1 MELGLLIAERG
12 PLAISNFRFL
22 RIRPLSSLLKSEI
35 AVTDS
40 SYPSSFGAGVGVA
53 ARPKRVLVADD
64 QADVLH
70 AIALLLKLEGFESQT
85 VSHPAAVMEALN
97 SGEFDLLITDLNYTL
112 DTTSGTEGLDLISSI
127 RKINANVP
135 VLVITAWGTIELAV
149 EALQRG
155 ASDFIQKP
163 WTNSQLIQ
171 KSRDLIERAEQA
183 RRLSA
188 EAEEEQ
194 QVSAEIQR
202 KLLSLRLPEQHGIT
216 VSGDSRSMRYV
227 GGDYCHLT
235 PLTSSKFSVSIAD
248 VAGKGVP
255 GALLTASLRG
265 LEKSIV
271 THDVHPQQLC
281 SSLNEALS
289 EIMPIGK
296 FVSFFFGIIDT
307 ETRTLCYSNA
317 GHNPPILVHADGTAQ
332 ELRVGGGVLGL
343 FSEWTYEQTQL
354 KLERGDRLIL
364 YTDGITEV
372 ESRHD
377 EEFGMQRVKDIVV
390 RNRTASAEEIQR
402 AVMKA
407 VSAHCEE
414 RFHDD
419 ATVVVIAVQ

>member
-1 MELGLLIAERG
+1 MSAFTNAE
-12 PLAISNFRFL
+12 IS
-22 RIRPLSSLLKSEI
+22 
-35 AVTDS
+35 VTNGS
-40 SYPSSFGAGVGVA
+40 QSTSMA
-53 ARPKRVLVADD
+53 AETGEETRVRRVLVADD

-85 VSHPAAVMEALN
+85 VMHPTAVMEAL
-97 SGEFDLLITDLNYTL
+97 SRSEFDLLITDLNYTL

-127 RKINANVP
+127 RKINPSVP

-163 WTNSQLIQ
+163 WTNSQLVQ
-171 KSRDLIERAEQA
+171 KARDLMARAEQA
-183 RRLSA
+183 RKLKA

-194 QVSAEIQR
+194 QLSVEIQR
-202 KLLSLRLPEQHGIT
+202 KLLSLNLPQQHGIT

-235 PLTSSKFSVSIAD
+235 TLTPTKFAVSIAD

-281 SSLNEALS
+281 SSLNEALC

-296 FVSFFFGIIDT
+296 FVSFFFAVVDT
-307 ETRTLCYSNA
+307 ESRTLFYSNA
-317 GHNPPILVHADGTAQ
+317 GHNPPILVRADGSVL

-343 FSEWTYEQTQL
+343 FTEWTFEQTHL
-354 KLERGDRLIL
+354 KLETGDRLVL

-372 ESRHD
+372 ESPHN
-377 EEFGMQRVKDIVV
+377 EEFGMERVKQTVL
-390 RNRTASAEEIQR
+390 RNCQSSAEQIQR
-402 AVMKA
+402 AVMHA
-407 VSAHCEE
+407 VTQHCEE
-414 RFHDD
+414 HFHDD
-419 ATVVVIAVQ
+419 ATVVVVCVD

>member
-1 MELGLLIAERG
+1 M
-12 PLAISNFRFL
+12 
-22 RIRPLSSLLKSEI
+22 
-35 AVTDS
+35 TDS
-40 SYPSSFGAGVGVA
+40 YSTSLATEIGAA
-53 ARPKRVLVADD
+53 TKPKRVLVADD
-64 QADVLH
+64 QPDVLH

-85 VSHPAAVMEALN
+85 VMHPAAVIEALGV
-97 SGEFDLLITDLNYTL
+97 GEFDLLIMDLNYTL

-127 RKINANVP
+127 RKTNTSVP

-171 KSRDLIERAEQA
+171 KSRDLIARAEQTRKA
-183 RRLSA
+183 NRELD
-188 EAEEEQ
+188 EEQ
-194 QVSAEIQR
+194 QESVEIQR
-202 KLLSLRLPEQHGIT
+202 KLVSLNLPPQHGIT
-216 VSGDSRSMRYV
+216 ISGVSRSMRYV

-235 PLTSSKFSVSIAD
+235 ALTPSKFAVSIAD

-271 THDVHPQQLC
+271 THDVYPQQLC

-296 FVSFFFGIIDT
+296 FVSFFFAVVDA
-307 ETRTLCYSNA
+307 ESRNLCYSNA
-317 GHNPPILVHADGTAQ
+317 GHNPPILVRADGTAI

-343 FSEWTYEQTQL
+343 FSDWTYEQTQL
-354 KLERGDRLIL
+354 KLESGDRLVL

-372 ESRHD
+372 ESPHS
-377 EEFGMQRVKDIVV
+377 EEFGMERVKEIMV
-390 RNRTASAEEIQR
+390 RHRAGSAEEIQR
-402 AVMKA
+402 SLMQAVTH
-407 VSAHCEE
+407 HCEE

-419 ATVVVIAVQ
+419 ATVVVIAVS

>member
-1 MELGLLIAERG
+1 VTNGFQSTS
-12 PLAISNFRFL
+12 LATDVS
-22 RIRPLSSLLKSEI
+22 
-35 AVTDS
+35 AV
-40 SYPSSFGAGVGVA
+40 PK
-53 ARPKRVLVADD
+53 ARRVLVADD

-85 VSHPAAVMEALN
+85 VMHPAAVIEALN
-97 SGEFDLLITDLNYTL
+97 AREFDLLITDLNYTL
-112 DTTSGTEGLDLISSI
+112 DTTSGSEGLDLITSI
-127 RKINANVP
+127 RKINPSVP

-171 KSRDLIERAEQA
+171 KARDLIERAELA
-183 RRLSA
+183 RKA
-188 EAEEEQ
+188 KVEAEEEQ
-194 QVSAEIQR
+194 QLSVEIQR
-202 KLLSLRLPEQHGIT
+202 KLLSLNLPQQHGIT

-235 PLTSSKFSVSIAD
+235 TLTPTKFSVSIAD

-265 LEKSIV
+265 MEKSVV

-281 SSLNEALS
+281 SSLNDALT

-296 FVSFFFGIIDT
+296 FVSFFFAVIDT
-307 ETRTLCYSNA
+307 ESRMLCYSNA
-317 GHNPPILVHADGTAQ
+317 GHNPPILVRTDGTVC

-354 KLERGDRLIL
+354 KLESGDRLVL

-372 ESRHD
+372 ESPHS
-377 EEFGMQRVKDIVV
+377 EEFGMERVKEIVIQ
-390 RNRTASAEEIQR
+390 NRTGSAEHIQR
-402 AVMKA
+402 SLMQA
-407 VSAHCEE
+407 VSQHCEE
-414 RFHDD
+414 RFQDD

>member
-1 MELGLLIAERG
+1 M
-12 PLAISNFRFL
+12 
-22 RIRPLSSLLKSEI
+22 
-35 AVTDS
+35 TDS
-40 SYPSSFGAGVGVA
+40 SHSVSMA
-53 ARPKRVLVADD
+53 AEPGLEVRPKRVLVADD

-70 AIALLLKLEGFESQT
+70 AISLLLKLEGFESQT
-85 VSHPAAVMEALN
+85 VMHPAAVLEAMN
-97 SGEFDLLITDLNYTL
+97 AGEFDLLITDLNYTL

-127 RKINANVP
+127 RKVNPAVP

-149 EALQRG
+149 EALRRG

-171 KSRDLIERAEQA
+171 KARDLIERAEQA
-183 RRLSA
+183 RKA
-188 EAEEEQ
+188 NVEAEQEQ
-194 QVSAEIQR
+194 QLSVEIQR
-202 KLLSLRLPEQHGIT
+202 KLLSLNLPQQHGIT

-235 PLTSSKFSVSIAD
+235 PLTSSKFCVSIAD

-265 LEKSIV
+265 LEKSVV
-271 THDVHPQQLC
+271 THDIHPQQLC

-296 FVSFFFGIIDT
+296 FVSFFFAVIDT
-307 ETRTLCYSNA
+307 ESRMLCYCNA
-317 GHNPPILVHADGTAQ
+317 GHNPPILVREDGSAT

-354 KLERGDRLIL
+354 KLASGDRLVL

-372 ESRHD
+372 ESPHN
-377 EEFGMQRVKDIVV
+377 EEFGMEQVKDIVV
-390 RNRTASAEEIQR
+390 RNRTGSAEQIQR
-402 AVMKA
+402 SLMQA
-407 VSAHCEE
+407 VSQHCEE
-414 RFHDD
+414 RFQDD

>member
-1 MELGLLIAERG
+1 M
-12 PLAISNFRFL
+12 
-22 RIRPLSSLLKSEI
+22 
-35 AVTDS
+35 TDS
-40 SYPSSFGAGVGVA
+40 SHSVSMA
-53 ARPKRVLVADD
+53 AETDLDVRRKRVLVADD

-70 AIALLLKLEGFESQT
+70 AISLLLKLEGFESQT
-85 VSHPAAVMEALN
+85 VMHPAAVLEAMGA
-97 SGEFDLLITDLNYTL
+97 GEFDLLITDLNYTL
-112 DTTSGTEGLDLISSI
+112 DTTSGTEGLDLISGI
-127 RKINANVP
+127 RKINPAVP

-149 EALQRG
+149 EALRRG

-171 KSRDLIERAEQA
+171 KARDLIARAELA
-183 RRLSA
+183 RRA
-188 EAEEEQ
+188 NVEAEEEEQ
-194 QVSAEIQR
+194 LSVEIQR
-202 KLLSLRLPEQHGIT
+202 KLLSLKLPQQHGIT

-235 PLTSSKFSVSIAD
+235 TLTSSKFCVSIAD

-296 FVSFFFGIIDT
+296 FVSFFFAVIDT
-307 ETRTLCYSNA
+307 ESRMLCYSNA
-317 GHNPPILVHADGTAQ
+317 GHNPPILVREDGSAT

-354 KLERGDRLIL
+354 KLASGDRLVL

-372 ESRHD
+372 ESPHS
-377 EEFGMQRVKDIVV
+377 EEFGMERVKEIVLN
-390 RNRTASAEEIQR
+390 NRTGSAEHIQR
-402 AVMKA
+402 SLMQA
-407 VSAHCEE
+407 VSQHCEE
-414 RFHDD
+414 KFHDD
-419 ATVVVIAVQ
+419 ATVVVIAVE

>member
-1 MELGLLIAERG
+1 MSFALE
-12 PLAISNFRFL
+12 
-22 RIRPLSSLLKSEI
+22 SET

-40 SYPSSFGAGVGVA
+40 TPSTSTATGIGLATK
-53 ARPKRVLVADD
+53 PKRVLVADD

-70 AIALLLKLEGFESQT
+70 AISLLLKLEGFESQT
-85 VSHPAAVMEALN
+85 VMHPAAVVEAMKN
-97 SGEFDLLITDLNYTL
+97 REFDLLIMDLNYTL
-112 DTTSGTEGLDLISSI
+112 DTTSGSEGLDLISSI
-127 RKINANVP
+127 RKINTNVP

-183 RRLSA
+183 RKA
-188 EAEEEQ
+188 QAQIEEEQ
-194 QVSAEIQR
+194 QESVEIQR
-202 KLLSLRLPEQHGIT
+202 KLLSLKLPQQHGIT

-235 PLTSSKFSVSIAD
+235 PLTASKFAVSIAD

-265 LEKSIV
+265 LENSVV
-271 THDVHPQQLC
+271 THDIHPQQLC

-296 FVSFFFGIIDT
+296 FVSFFFAVIDT
-307 ETRTLCYSNA
+307 ETRTLCYCNA
-317 GHNPPILVHADGTAQ
+317 GHNPPILVRADGSAR

-343 FSEWTYEQTQL
+343 FAEWTYEQTQL
-354 KLERGDRLIL
+354 KLEGGDRLVL

-372 ESRHD
+372 ESPDD
-377 EEFGMQRVKDIVV
+377 EEFGTDRVKEIVV
-390 RNRTASAEEIQR
+390 QNRAGSAEEIQR
-402 AVMKA
+402 TLMHA
-407 VSAHCEE
+407 VSRHCEE
-414 RFHDD
+414 RFQDD

>member
-1 MELGLLIAERG
+1 MTDTSNSTSMAAGIGLAT
-12 PLAISNFRFL
+12 
-22 RIRPLSSLLKSEI
+22 K
-35 AVTDS
+35 
-40 SYPSSFGAGVGVA
+40 
-53 ARPKRVLVADD
+53 PKRVLVADD

-70 AIALLLKLEGFESQT
+70 AIALLLKLEGFESRT
-85 VSHPAAVMEALN
+85 VMHPTAVIEAFQ
-97 SGEFDLLITDLNYTL
+97 SGNYDLLIMDLNYTL
-112 DTTSGTEGLDLISSI
+112 DTTSGSEGLDLISRI
-127 RKINANVP
+127 RKLNTNVP

-171 KSRDLIERAEQA
+171 KARDLIERAEQA
-183 RRLSA
+183 RRVQVQI
-188 EAEEEQ
+188 EEEQ
-194 QVSAEIQR
+194 QESVEIQR
-202 KLLSLRLPEQHGIT
+202 KLLSLKLPPQHGIT

-235 PLTSSKFSVSIAD
+235 PLTPSKFAVSIAD

-265 LEKSIV
+265 LEKSVV

-281 SSLNEALS
+281 SSLNEALT

-296 FVSFFFGIIDT
+296 FVSFFFAVIDT
-307 ETRTLCYSNA
+307 ESHALCYSNA
-317 GHNPPILVHADGTAQ
+317 GHNPPILVRADGSAL

-343 FSEWTYEQTQL
+343 FSEWSYEQTQL
-354 KLERGDRLIL
+354 KLESGDRLVL

-377 EEFGMQRVKDIVV
+377 EEFGADRVKEIVV
-390 RNRTASAEEIQR
+390 RNRTGSAEEIQR
-402 AVMKA
+402 KLMQA
-407 VSAHCEE
+407 VSEHCEE
-414 RFHDD
+414 KFQDD

>member
-1 MELGLLIAERG
+1 VTDLYC
-12 PLAISNFRFL
+12 
-22 RIRPLSSLLKSEI
+22 SSLATVSG
-35 AVTDS
+35 VTTK
-40 SYPSSFGAGVGVA
+40 
-53 ARPKRVLVADD
+53 PKRVLVADD
-64 QADVLH
+64 QPDVLH

-85 VSHPAAVMEALN
+85 VMHPAAVIEALGA
-97 SGEFDLLITDLNYTL
+97 GEFDLLIMDLNYTL

-127 RKINANVP
+127 RKTNTSVP

-171 KSRDLIERAEQA
+171 KSRDLIARAEQT
-183 RRLSA
+183 RKSNVEL
-188 EAEEEQ
+188 EEEQ
-194 QVSAEIQR
+194 QQSVEIQR
-202 KLLSLRLPEQHGIT
+202 KLLSLKLPAQHGIT

-235 PLTSSKFSVSIAD
+235 SLTPSKFSVSIAD

-281 SSLNEALS
+281 SSLNDALT
-289 EIMPIGK
+289 EIMPMGK
-296 FVSFFFGIIDT
+296 FVSFFFAILDT
-307 ETRTLCYSNA
+307 VSRNLCYSNA
-317 GHNPPILVHADGTAQ
+317 GHNPPILVRADGAAV

-343 FSEWTYEQTQL
+343 FSDWTYEQTQL
-354 KLERGDRLIL
+354 KLESGDRLVL
-364 YTDGITEV
+364 YTDGITEA
-372 ESRHD
+372 ESPHS
-377 EEFGMQRVKDIVV
+377 EEFGMERVKEIMV
-390 RNRTASAEEIQR
+390 RHRAGSAEEIQR
-402 AVMKA
+402 SLMQAVTQ
-407 VSAHCEE
+407 HCED

>member
-1 MELGLLIAERG
+1 MTNGSQSTSLAAE
-12 PLAISNFRFL
+12 
-22 RIRPLSSLLKSEI
+22 
-35 AVTDS
+35 TD
-40 SYPSSFGAGVGVA
+40 VVA
-53 ARPKRVLVADD
+53 KAKRVLVADD

-70 AIALLLKLEGFESQT
+70 AIALLLKLEGFESKT
-85 VSHPAAVMEALN
+85 VMHPAAVIEALGQ
-97 SGEFDLLITDLNYTL
+97 SEFDLLITDLNYTL

-127 RKINANVP
+127 RKINPAVP

-163 WTNSQLIQ
+163 WTNSALIQ
-171 KSRDLIERAEQA
+171 KARDLIERAEQVRKA
-183 RRLSA
+183 NV

-194 QVSAEIQR
+194 QLSKEIQR
-202 KLLSLRLPEQHGIT
+202 KLLSLNLPHQHGIT

-235 PLTSSKFSVSIAD
+235 TLTPTKFSVSIAD

-265 LEKSIV
+265 LEKSVI

-281 SSLNEALS
+281 SSLNDALT

-296 FVSFFFGIIDT
+296 FVSFFFAIIDT
-307 ETRTLCYSNA
+307 ESRMLCYSNA
-317 GHNPPILVHADGTAQ
+317 GHNPPILVRADGTAL

-343 FSEWTYEQTQL
+343 FSEWTYEQTQF
-354 KLERGDRLIL
+354 KLESGDRIVL

-372 ESRHD
+372 ESRHN
-377 EEFGMQRVKDIVV
+377 EEFGVEKVKEIVV
-390 RNRTASAEEIQR
+390 NNRTGSAEQIQR
-402 AVMKA
+402 NVMQA
-407 VSAHCEE
+407 VSQHCEE
-414 RFHDD
+414 RFQDD

>member
-1 MELGLLIAERG
+1 LFSL
-12 PLAISNFRFL
+12 
-22 RIRPLSSLLKSEI
+22 IRPET

-40 SYPSSFGAGVGVA
+40 SFSASLAPEPSIGTK
-53 ARPKRVLVADD
+53 PKRVLVADD

-70 AIALLLKLEGFESQT
+70 AIALLLKLEGYESQT
-85 VSHPAAVMEALN
+85 VMHPAAVIEAVK
-97 SGEFDLLITDLNYTL
+97 SGAFDLLITDLNYTL
-112 DTTSGTEGLDLISSI
+112 DTTSGSEGLDLITSI
-127 RKINANVP
+127 RKINATVP

-171 KSRDLIERAEQA
+171 KTRDLIERAELA
-183 RRLSA
+183 RKASV

-194 QVSAEIQR
+194 QLSAEIQR

-235 PLTSSKFSVSIAD
+235 PLTASKFAVSIAD

-289 EIMPIGK
+289 EIMPIGR
-296 FVSFFFGIIDT
+296 FVSFFFAVIDT
-307 ETRTLCYSNA
+307 ESRTLCYSNA
-317 GHNPPILVHADGTAQ
+317 GHNPPVLVRADGSAL
-332 ELRVGGGVLGL
+332 ELRAGGGVLGL
-343 FSEWTYEQTQL
+343 FAEWSYEQAQL
-354 KLERGDRLIL
+354 KLEKGDRLVL

-372 ESRHD
+372 ESRDD
-377 EEFGMQRVKDIVV
+377 EEFGIERVKHIVV
-390 RNRTASAEEIQR
+390 ANRGSSADEIQR
-402 AVMKA
+402 RLMQE
-407 VSAHCEE
+407 VSGHCEG
-414 RFHDD
+414 RFQDD

>member
-1 MELGLLIAERG
+1 
-12 PLAISNFRFL
+12 
-22 RIRPLSSLLKSEI
+22 
-35 AVTDS
+35 VTDS
-40 SYPSSFGAGVGVA
+40 YSTSLATEIGAA
-53 ARPKRVLVADD
+53 TKPRRVLVADD
-64 QADVLH
+64 QPDVLH

-85 VSHPAAVMEALN
+85 VMHPAAVIEALAV
-97 SGEFDLLITDLNYTL
+97 GEFDLLIMDLNYTL
-112 DTTSGTEGLDLISSI
+112 DTTSGTEGLDLISTI
-127 RKINANVP
+127 RKTNTSVP

-171 KSRDLIERAEQA
+171 KSRDLIARAEQTRKA
-183 RRLSA
+183 NRELD
-188 EAEEEQ
+188 EEQ
-194 QVSAEIQR
+194 QESVEIQR
-202 KLLSLRLPEQHGIT
+202 KLLSLNLPPQHGIT
-216 VSGDSRSMRYV
+216 ISGVSRSIRYV

-235 PLTSSKFSVSIAD
+235 ALTPTKFAASIAD

-281 SSLNEALS
+281 SSLNEALT

-296 FVSFFFGIIDT
+296 FVSFFFAVIDA
-307 ETRTLCYSNA
+307 ESRNFCYSNA
-317 GHNPPILVHADGTAQ
+317 GHNPPILARADGTAI

-343 FSEWTYEQTQL
+343 FSDWTYEQTQL
-354 KLERGDRLIL
+354 KLESGDRLVL
-364 YTDGITEV
+364 YTDGITEA
-372 ESRHD
+372 ESPDD
-377 EEFGMQRVKDIVV
+377 EEFGMERVKDIMV
-390 RNRTASAEEIQR
+390 RHRTGSAEEIQR
-402 AVMKA
+402 SLMQAVTK
-407 VSAHCEE
+407 HCEE

>member
-1 MELGLLIAERG
+1 
-12 PLAISNFRFL
+12 
-22 RIRPLSSLLKSEI
+22 LSSLIPSEI

-40 SYPSSFGAGVGVA
+40 SNSTSLAAGVGVA
-53 ARPKRVLVADD
+53 TKPKRVLVADD
-64 QADVLH
+64 QPDVLH

-85 VSHPAAVMEALN
+85 VGHPAAVIEALK

-112 DTTSGTEGLDLISSI
+112 DTTSGTEGLDLISGI
-127 RKINANVP
+127 RKINTGVP

-171 KSRDLIERAEQA
+171 KSRDLIERAEKA
-183 RRLSA
+183 RRASV
-188 EAEEEQ
+188 EAEEEEQ
-194 QVSAEIQR
+194 LSVEIQR
-202 KLLSLRLPEQHGIT
+202 KLLSLKLPEQHGIT

-235 PLTSSKFSVSIAD
+235 PLTASKFAVSIAD

-265 LEKSIV
+265 LEKTVV
-271 THDVHPQQLC
+271 THDIHPQQLC

-289 EIMPIGK
+289 EIMPIGR
-296 FVSFFFGIIDT
+296 FVSFFFAVIDT
-307 ETRTLCYSNA
+307 ESRTLCYSNG
-317 GHNPPILVHADGTAQ
+317 GHNPPILVRADGTAL

-343 FSEWTYEQTQL
+343 FAEWTYEQTQL
-354 KLERGDRLIL
+354 KLEAGDRLVL

-372 ESRHD
+372 ESPHD
-377 EEFGMQRVKDIVV
+377 EEFGMERVKDIVV
-390 RNRTASAEEIQR
+390 ANRASSAEQIQR
-402 AVMKA
+402 TLMHA
-407 VSAHCEE
+407 VSQHCEE
-414 RFHDD
+414 RFQDD
-419 ATVVVIAVQ
+419 ATVVVIAVE

>member
-1 MELGLLIAERG
+1 VSALINAE
-12 PLAISNFRFL
+12 F
-22 RIRPLSSLLKSEI
+22 
-35 AVTDS
+35 AVTNGSQSTSLAADT
-40 SYPSSFGAGVGVA
+40 GALSK
-53 ARPKRVLVADD
+53 ARRVLVADD

-85 VSHPAAVMEALN
+85 VMHPAAVLEALN
-97 SGEFDLLITDLNYTL
+97 TSEFDLLITDLNYTL
-112 DTTSGTEGLDLISSI
+112 DTTSGSEGLDLISAI
-127 RKINANVP
+127 RKVNSAVP

-171 KSRDLIERAEQA
+171 KARDLIERAELA
-183 RRLSA
+183 RKA
-188 EAEEEQ
+188 NVEAEEEQ
-194 QVSAEIQR
+194 QLSVEIQR
-202 KLLSLRLPEQHGIT
+202 KLLSLNLPQQHGIT

-235 PLTSSKFSVSIAD
+235 TLTPTKFSVSIAD

-281 SSLNEALS
+281 SSLNDALS

-296 FVSFFFGIIDT
+296 FVSFFFAAIDT
-307 ETRTLCYSNA
+307 ESRTLCYCNA
-317 GHNPPILVHADGTAQ
+317 GHNPPILVRADGTAL

-343 FSEWTYEQTQL
+343 FSEWTYEQTQF
-354 KLERGDRLIL
+354 KLESGDRLVL

-372 ESRHD
+372 ESPHD
-377 EEFGMQRVKDIVV
+377 EEFGVDRVKEIVV
-390 RNRTASAEEIQR
+390 TNRQGSAEQIQR
-402 AVMKA
+402 SLMQA
-407 VSAHCEE
+407 VSHHCEE
-414 RFHDD
+414 RFQDD

>member
-1 MELGLLIAERG
+1 M
-12 PLAISNFRFL
+12 
-22 RIRPLSSLLKSEI
+22 
-35 AVTDS
+35 TDS
-40 SYPSSFGAGVGVA
+40 YSTSLATEIGAA
-53 ARPKRVLVADD
+53 TKPRRVLVADD
-64 QADVLH
+64 QPDVLH

-85 VSHPAAVMEALN
+85 VMHPAAVIEALAV
-97 SGEFDLLITDLNYTL
+97 GEFDLLIMDLNYTL
-112 DTTSGTEGLDLISSI
+112 DTTSGTEGLDLISTI
-127 RKINANVP
+127 RKTNTSVP

-171 KSRDLIERAEQA
+171 KSRDLIARAEQTRKA
-183 RRLSA
+183 NRELD
-188 EAEEEQ
+188 EEQ
-194 QVSAEIQR
+194 QESVEIQR
-202 KLLSLRLPEQHGIT
+202 KLLSLNLPPQHGIT
-216 VSGDSRSMRYV
+216 ISGVSRSIRYV

-235 PLTSSKFSVSIAD
+235 ALTPTKFAASIAD

-281 SSLNEALS
+281 SSLNEALT

-296 FVSFFFGIIDT
+296 FVSFFFAVIDA
-307 ETRTLCYSNA
+307 ESRNFCYSNA
-317 GHNPPILVHADGTAQ
+317 GHNPPILARADGTAI

-343 FSEWTYEQTQL
+343 FSDWTYEQTQL
-354 KLERGDRLIL
+354 KLESGDRLVL
-364 YTDGITEV
+364 YTDGITEA
-372 ESRHD
+372 ESPDD
-377 EEFGMQRVKDIVV
+377 EEFGMERVKDIMV
-390 RNRTASAEEIQR
+390 RHRTGSAEEIQR
-402 AVMKA
+402 SLMQAVTK
-407 VSAHCEE
+407 HCEE

>member
-1 MELGLLIAERG
+1 MTDGSQSTS
-12 PLAISNFRFL
+12 LA
-22 RIRPLSSLLKSEI
+22 PE
-35 AVTDS
+35 TD
-40 SYPSSFGAGVGVA
+40 VVA
-53 ARPKRVLVADD
+53 KAKRVLVADD

-70 AIALLLKLEGFESQT
+70 AIALLLKLEGFESKT
-85 VSHPAAVMEALN
+85 VMHPAAVIEALGQ
-97 SGEFDLLITDLNYTL
+97 SEFDLLITDLNYTL

-127 RKINANVP
+127 RKINPAVP

-163 WTNSQLIQ
+163 WTNSALIQ
-171 KSRDLIERAEQA
+171 KARDLIQRAEQVRKA
-183 RRLSA
+183 NV

-194 QVSAEIQR
+194 QLSKEIQR
-202 KLLSLRLPEQHGIT
+202 KLLSLNLPHQHGIT

-235 PLTSSKFSVSIAD
+235 TLTPTKFSVSIAD

-265 LEKSIV
+265 LEKSVI

-281 SSLNEALS
+281 SSLNDALT

-296 FVSFFFGIIDT
+296 FVSFFFAIIDT
-307 ETRTLCYSNA
+307 ESRMMCYSNA
-317 GHNPPILVHADGTAQ
+317 GHNPPILVRADGTAL

-343 FSEWTYEQTQL
+343 FSEWTYEQTQF
-354 KLERGDRLIL
+354 KLESGDRIVL

-372 ESRHD
+372 ESRHN
-377 EEFGMQRVKDIVV
+377 EEFGVEKVKEIVVKD
-390 RNRTASAEEIQR
+390 RTGSAEQIQR
-402 AVMKA
+402 NVMQA
-407 VSAHCEE
+407 VSQHCEE
-414 RFHDD
+414 RFQDD

>member
-1 MELGLLIAERG
+1 
-12 PLAISNFRFL
+12 
-22 RIRPLSSLLKSEI
+22 
-35 AVTDS
+35 VTDS
-40 SYPSSFGAGVGVA
+40 SHSVSMA
-53 ARPKRVLVADD
+53 AETDLDVRRKRVLVADD

-70 AIALLLKLEGFESQT
+70 AISLLLKLEGFESQT
-85 VSHPAAVMEALN
+85 VMHPAAVLEAMGA
-97 SGEFDLLITDLNYTL
+97 GEFDLLITDLNYTL
-112 DTTSGTEGLDLISSI
+112 DTTSGTEGLDLISGI
-127 RKINANVP
+127 RKINPAVP

-149 EALQRG
+149 EALRRG

-171 KSRDLIERAEQA
+171 KARDLIARAELA
-183 RRLSA
+183 RRA
-188 EAEEEQ
+188 NVEAEEEEQ
-194 QVSAEIQR
+194 LSVEIQR
-202 KLLSLRLPEQHGIT
+202 KLLSLKLPQQHGIT

-235 PLTSSKFSVSIAD
+235 TLTSSKFCVSIAD

-296 FVSFFFGIIDT
+296 FVSFFFAVIDT
-307 ETRTLCYSNA
+307 ESRMLCYSNA
-317 GHNPPILVHADGTAQ
+317 GHNPPILVREDGSAT

-354 KLERGDRLIL
+354 KLASGDRLVL

-372 ESRHD
+372 ESPHS
-377 EEFGMQRVKDIVV
+377 EEFGMERVKEIVLN
-390 RNRTASAEEIQR
+390 NRAGSAEHIQR
-402 AVMKA
+402 SLMQA
-407 VSAHCEE
+407 VSQHCEE
-414 RFHDD
+414 KFHDD
-419 ATVVVIAVQ
+419 ATVVVIAVE

>member
-1 MELGLLIAERG
+1 MSFSTE
-12 PLAISNFRFL
+12 
-22 RIRPLSSLLKSEI
+22 SEI

-40 SYPSSFGAGVGVA
+40 YPSSLAAATSVA
-53 ARPKRVLVADD
+53 TKPKRVLVADD
-64 QADVLH
+64 QQDVLH
-70 AIALLLKLEGFESQT
+70 AISLLLKLEGFESQT
-85 VSHPAAVMEALN
+85 VMHPSAVIEALGSSN
-97 SGEFDLLITDLNYTL
+97 FDLLIMDLNYTL

-127 RKINANVP
+127 RKTNTTVP
-135 VLVITAWGTIELAV
+135 VLVITAWGTIEVAV

-163 WTNSQLIQ
+163 WTNSQLVQ
-171 KSRDLIERAEQA
+171 KTRDLIARAEQSRKA
-183 RRLSA
+183 RVQL
-188 EAEEEQ
+188 EEEQ
-194 QVSAEIQR
+194 QESVEIQR
-202 KLLSLRLPEQHGIT
+202 KLLSLSLPTQHGIT

-235 PLTSSKFSVSIAD
+235 TLTPTKFAVSIAD

-281 SSLNEALS
+281 CSLNEALV

-296 FVSFFFGIIDT
+296 FVSFFFAVIDA
-307 ETRTLCYSNA
+307 ESRCLSYSNA
-317 GHNPPILVHADGTAQ
+317 GHNPPILVRADGTAL

-343 FSEWTYEQTQL
+343 FADWTYEQTQL
-354 KLERGDRLIL
+354 RLESGDRLVL
-364 YTDGITEV
+364 YTDGITEA
-372 ESRHD
+372 ESRHN
-377 EEFGMQRVKDIVV
+377 EEFGIDRVKEIMV
-390 RNRTASAEEIQR
+390 RNRAGSADDIQR
-402 AVMKA
+402 GLMQAVTQ
-407 VSAHCEE
+407 HCEE

>member
-1 MELGLLIAERG
+1 M
-12 PLAISNFRFL
+12 
-22 RIRPLSSLLKSEI
+22 
-35 AVTDS
+35 TDS
-40 SYPSSFGAGVGVA
+40 SHSVSMA
-53 ARPKRVLVADD
+53 AETDLDVRRKRVLVADD

-70 AIALLLKLEGFESQT
+70 AISLLLKLEGFESQT
-85 VSHPAAVMEALN
+85 VMHPAAVLEAMGA
-97 SGEFDLLITDLNYTL
+97 GEFDLLITDLNYTL
-112 DTTSGTEGLDLISSI
+112 DTTSGTEGLDLISGI
-127 RKINANVP
+127 RKINPAVP

-149 EALQRG
+149 EALRRG

-171 KSRDLIERAEQA
+171 KARDLIARAELA
-183 RRLSA
+183 RRA
-188 EAEEEQ
+188 NVEAEEEEQ
-194 QVSAEIQR
+194 LSVEIQR
-202 KLLSLRLPEQHGIT
+202 KLLSLRLPQQHGIT

-235 PLTSSKFSVSIAD
+235 TLTSSKFCVSIAD

-296 FVSFFFGIIDT
+296 FVSFFFAVIDT
-307 ETRTLCYSNA
+307 ESRMLCYSNA
-317 GHNPPILVHADGTAQ
+317 GHNPPILVREDGSAT

-354 KLERGDRLIL
+354 KLASGDRLVL

-372 ESRHD
+372 ESPHS
-377 EEFGMQRVKDIVV
+377 EEFGMERVKEIVLN
-390 RNRTASAEEIQR
+390 NRAGSAEHIQR
-402 AVMKA
+402 SLMQA
-407 VSAHCEE
+407 VSQHCEE
-414 RFHDD
+414 KFHDD
-419 ATVVVIAVQ
+419 ATVVVIAVE

>member
-1 MELGLLIAERG
+1 MTNGSQSTS
-12 PLAISNFRFL
+12 LA
-22 RIRPLSSLLKSEI
+22 
-35 AVTDS
+35 TDI
-40 SYPSSFGAGVGVA
+40 GTA
-53 ARPKRVLVADD
+53 AKAKRVLVADD

-85 VSHPAAVMEALN
+85 VMHPAAVLEALN
-97 SGEFDLLITDLNYTL
+97 AGEFDLLITDLNYTL

-127 RKINANVP
+127 RKINPNVP

-171 KSRDLIERAEQA
+171 KTRDLIERAEQA
-183 RRLSA
+183 RKA
-188 EAEEEQ
+188 KVEAEEEQ
-194 QVSAEIQR
+194 QLSVEIQR
-202 KLLSLRLPEQHGIT
+202 KLLSLNLQPQHGIT
-216 VSGDSRSMRYV
+216 VSGDSRAMRYV

-235 PLTSSKFSVSIAD
+235 TLTPTKFSVSIAD

-265 LEKSIV
+265 LEKSVV

-281 SSLNEALS
+281 SSLNDALT

-296 FVSFFFGIIDT
+296 FVSFFFAIIDT
-307 ETRTLCYSNA
+307 ESRSLCYCNA
-317 GHNPPILVHADGTAQ
+317 GHNPPILVRADGTAL

-343 FSEWTYEQTQL
+343 FSEWTYEQTQF
-354 KLERGDRLIL
+354 KLESGDRLVL

-372 ESRHD
+372 ESPHD
-377 EEFGMQRVKDIVV
+377 EEFGVDRVKQIVTQ
-390 RNRTASAEEIQR
+390 NRTGSAEQIQR
-402 AVMKA
+402 SLMQA
-407 VSAHCEE
+407 VSQHCEE
-414 RFHDD
+414 RFQDD

>member
-1 MELGLLIAERG
+1 M
-12 PLAISNFRFL
+12 
-22 RIRPLSSLLKSEI
+22 SSALESEI

-40 SYPSSFGAGVGVA
+40 TPSTSTATGLGLATK
-53 ARPKRVLVADD
+53 PKRVLVADD

-70 AIALLLKLEGFESQT
+70 AISLLLKLEGFESQT
-85 VSHPAAVMEALN
+85 VMHPAAVVEAMKN
-97 SGEFDLLITDLNYTL
+97 REFDLLIMDLNYTL
-112 DTTSGTEGLDLISSI
+112 DTTSGSEGLDLISSI
-127 RKINANVP
+127 RKINTNVP

-183 RRLSA
+183 RKA
-188 EAEEEQ
+188 QAQIEEEQ
-194 QVSAEIQR
+194 QESVEIQR
-202 KLLSLRLPEQHGIT
+202 KLLSLKLPQQHGIT

-235 PLTSSKFSVSIAD
+235 PLTASKFAVSIAD

-265 LEKSIV
+265 LENSVV
-271 THDVHPQQLC
+271 THDIHPQQLC

-296 FVSFFFGIIDT
+296 FVSFFFAVIDT
-307 ETRTLCYSNA
+307 ETRTLCYCNA
-317 GHNPPILVHADGTAQ
+317 GHNPPILVRADGSAR

-343 FSEWTYEQTQL
+343 FAEWTYEQTQL
-354 KLERGDRLIL
+354 KLEGGDRLVL

-372 ESRHD
+372 ESPDD
-377 EEFGMQRVKDIVV
+377 EEFGTDRVKEIVV
-390 RNRTASAEEIQR
+390 QNRAGSAEEIQR
-402 AVMKA
+402 TLMHA
-407 VSAHCEE
+407 VSRHCEE
-414 RFHDD
+414 RFQDD

>member
-1 MELGLLIAERG
+1 VSALI
-12 PLAISNFRFL
+12 ISEF
-22 RIRPLSSLLKSEI
+22 
-35 AVTDS
+35 AVTNGFQS
-40 SYPSSFGAGVGVA
+40 TSLATEIGAIA
-53 ARPKRVLVADD
+53 KAKRVLVADD

-85 VSHPAAVMEALN
+85 VMHPAAVIEALN
-97 SGEFDLLITDLNYTL
+97 AAEFDLLITDLNYTL
-112 DTTSGTEGLDLISSI
+112 DTTSGSEGLDLISSI
-127 RKINANVP
+127 RKINPSVP

-171 KSRDLIERAEQA
+171 KARDLIERAELA
-183 RRLSA
+183 RKA
-188 EAEEEQ
+188 KVEAEEEQ
-194 QVSAEIQR
+194 QLSVEIQR
-202 KLLSLRLPEQHGIT
+202 KLLSLNLPQQHGIT

-235 PLTSSKFSVSIAD
+235 TLNPTKFSVSIAD

-265 LEKSIV
+265 LEKSVV

-296 FVSFFFGIIDT
+296 FVSFFFAVIDT
-307 ETRTLCYSNA
+307 ESRMLCYSNA
-317 GHNPPILVHADGTAQ
+317 GHNPPILVRADGTVR

-354 KLERGDRLIL
+354 KLESGDRLVL

-372 ESRHD
+372 ESTHS
-377 EEFGMQRVKDIVV
+377 EEFGMERVKEIVV
-390 RNRTASAEEIQR
+390 QNRTGSAEHIQR
-402 AVMKA
+402 SLMQA
-407 VSAHCEE
+407 VSQHCEE
-414 RFHDD
+414 RFQDD

>member
-1 MELGLLIAERG
+1 VSCSTE
-12 PLAISNFRFL
+12 
-22 RIRPLSSLLKSEI
+22 SEI

-40 SYPSSFGAGVGVA
+40 YSTSLATEIGAA
-53 ARPKRVLVADD
+53 TKPKRVLVADD
-64 QADVLH
+64 QPDVLH

-85 VSHPAAVMEALN
+85 VMHPAAVIEALGV
-97 SGEFDLLITDLNYTL
+97 GEFDLLIMDLNYTL

-127 RKINANVP
+127 RKTNTSVP

-171 KSRDLIERAEQA
+171 KSRDLIARAEQTRKA
-183 RRLSA
+183 NRELD
-188 EAEEEQ
+188 EEQ
-194 QVSAEIQR
+194 QESVEIQR
-202 KLLSLRLPEQHGIT
+202 KLVSLNLPPQHGIT
-216 VSGDSRSMRYV
+216 ISGVSRSMRYV

-235 PLTSSKFSVSIAD
+235 ALTPSKFAVSIAD

-271 THDVHPQQLC
+271 THDVYPQQLC

-296 FVSFFFGIIDT
+296 FVSFFFAVVDA
-307 ETRTLCYSNA
+307 ESRNLCYSNA
-317 GHNPPILVHADGTAQ
+317 GHNPPILVRADGTAI

-343 FSEWTYEQTQL
+343 FSDWTYEQTQL
-354 KLERGDRLIL
+354 KLETGDRLVL

-372 ESRHD
+372 ESPHS
-377 EEFGMQRVKDIVV
+377 EEFGMERVKEIMV
-390 RNRTASAEEIQR
+390 RHRAGSAEEIQR
-402 AVMKA
+402 SLMQAVTH
-407 VSAHCEE
+407 HCEE

-419 ATVVVIAVQ
+419 ATVVVIAVS